1 MATWT
6 SAFGR
11 LESLKHLDLYHL
23 LGTRPQATLDEIRQ
37 AFEKR
42 VKKWRRLSNMNSE
55 DAQLLHNAFA
65 VLSDDAARTEYDA
78 ILMGRRAM
86 NNNNDDRSAIKGK
99 KRKMEEKAP
108 GGVESKKC
116 KREDRFGQPYGPFR
130 IIASKVTGRVK
141 WFSPRLCYGFIQRL
155 DNMQDVFFHK
165 RAVLFYNSLWKGDI
179 VEFDVVASG
188 RRHNEARAVKYGFS
202 IPSHGWS

>member
-1 MATWT
+1 MAT
-6 SAFGR
+6 SAFS
-11 LESLKHLDLYHL
+11 LLASLKHLDLYHL
-23 LGTRPQATLDEIRQ
+23 LGTRPQATHEEIRQ

-65 VLSDDAARTEYDA
+65 VLSHSIAREEYDA
-78 ILMGRRAM
+78 VLLVRKAM
-86 NNNNDDRSAIKGK
+86 NNNNDGRSAIKGK
-99 KRKMEEKAP
+99 KRKMEGKAP

-116 KREDRFGQPYGPFR
+116 KREDRFGQPYRPYR

-141 WFSPRLCYGFIQRL
+141 WFNPRLCYGFIKRL
-155 DNMQDVFFHK
+155 DNRQEVFVHK
-165 RAVLFYNSLWKGDI
+165 RAVFFYNSLWKGDI

-188 RRHNEARAVKYGFS
+188 RRHNEARNVKYGFS
-202 IPSHGWS
+202 IHGWSY

>member
-1 MATWT
+1 MAT
-6 SAFGR
+6 SAFS
-11 LESLKHLDLYHL
+11 LLASLKHLDLYHL
-23 LGTRPQATLDEIRQ
+23 LGTRPQATHEEIRQ

-65 VLSDDAARTEYDA
+65 VLSDDAARTEYDS
-78 ILMGRRAM
+78 ILFGRKAM

-99 KRKMEEKAP
+99 KRKMEGKAP
-108 GGVESKKC
+108 GGAESKKF
-116 KREDRFGQPYGPFR
+116 KREDRFGQPYGPYR

-141 WFSPRLCYGFIQRL
+141 WFNPRLCYGFIKRL
-155 DNMQDVFFHK
+155 DNMQEVFVHK
-165 RAVLFYNSLWKGDI
+165 RAVFFYNSLWKGDI

-188 RRHNEARAVKYGFS
+188 RRHNEARNVKYGLY
-202 IPSHGWS
+202 IPAHGWS

>member
-1 MATWT
+1 MAT
-6 SAFGR
+6 SAFS
-11 LESLKHLDLYHL
+11 LLASLKHLDLYHL
-23 LGTRPQATLDEIRQ
+23 LGTRPQATREEIRQ

-65 VLSDDAARTEYDA
+65 VLSHSIAREEYDA
-78 ILMGRRAM
+78 VLLVRKAM

-99 KRKMEEKAP
+99 KRKMEGKAP

-116 KREDRFGQPYGPFR
+116 KREDRFGQPYGPYR

-141 WFSPRLCYGFIQRL
+141 WFNPRLCYGFIRRL
-155 DNMQDVFFHK
+155 DNMQEVFVHK
-165 RAVLFYNSLWKGDI
+165 RAVFFNNNLWPGEI
-179 VEFDVVASG
+179 VEFEVVESAKKS
-188 RRHNEARAVKYGFS
+188 NEARNVKY
-202 IPSHGWS
+202 